1 MKRRITIKRKLF
13 LNIGLLL
20 FFVMAIIAALNIFA
34 LKPFYIWQKTNELKR
49 ESQQLQEQT
58 TIANFV
64 DYTYEELQKQNIQVN
79 IYQANGTV
87 LFQSDTQVTIDDTQF
102 LTQFGDLPVSRKQR
116 GTKVTDYFDVDD
128 LAELENS
135 AFLVDTQ
142 NDDQVLAIGTRYLAD
157 YYLILQTPLVAIT
170 ANIELFNQ
178 FLFLGFMLAL
188 GVGWIWS
195 LLLARQF
202 SRPIQK
208 LQLFAQSVKNRD
220 FSQQWTSKRTDELG
234 DLGEN
239 MNQLAQMLD
248 ELVTQ
253 LETKNQ
259 LLANELNKKE
269 ELEKLQRQFISDVS
283 HELKTPLALIQGY
296 SEGIIDGIADTAAT
310 RQEYAEIIV
319 DETKVMQQLI
329 EELLQLAKLDS
340 PMNRFNLTTFD
351 LAELV
356 HQVNDRYR
364 HLGETQQFTLIETLI
379 PVEVT
384 ADKKQIEQVLTN
396 YVTNAIRH
404 VQPNGVIRINLEMS
418 GEVVRVGV
426 YNDGQKIP
434 EAILPYIW
442 QRFYKADQSRIRGN
456 GGSGLGL
463 AIVTGIIAN
472 HQGEYGVYNTDEG
485 VMFWFSL
492 PLTRI

>member
-1 MKRRITIKRKLF
+1 MKRRVTIKRKLF

-49 ESQQLQEQT
+49 ESQQLQAQMT
-58 TIANFV
+58 VADFV

-87 LFQSDTQVTIDDTQF
+87 LFQSDAQVTIDDTQF

-116 GTKVTDYFDVDD
+116 GTKVTDYFDADD
-128 LAELENS
+128 LAELESS

-142 NDDQVLAIGTRYLAD
+142 NDDQVLAIGTRYLSD

-178 FLFLGFMLAL
+178 FLFLGFVLAL

-202 SRPIQK
+202 SRPIQN

-253 LETKNQ
+253 LE
-259 LLANELNKKE
+259 
-269 ELEKLQRQFISDVS
+269 
-283 HELKTPLALIQGY
+283 
-296 SEGIIDGIADTAAT
+296 
-310 RQEYAEIIV
+310 
-319 DETKVMQQLI
+319 
-329 EELLQLAKLDS
+329 
-340 PMNRFNLTTFD
+340 
-351 LAELV
+351 
-356 HQVNDRYR
+356 
-364 HLGETQQFTLIETLI
+364 
-379 PVEVT
+379 
-384 ADKKQIEQVLTN
+384 
-396 YVTNAIRH
+396 
-404 VQPNGVIRINLEMS
+404 
-418 GEVVRVGV
+418 
-426 YNDGQKIP
+426 
-434 EAILPYIW
+434 
-442 QRFYKADQSRIRGN
+442 
-456 GGSGLGL
+456 
-463 AIVTGIIAN
+463 
-472 HQGEYGVYNTDEG
+472 
-485 VMFWFSL
+485 
-492 PLTRI
+492 